1 MIQLLNAKARMGELT
16 ADALLMFARAIYG
29 AGEFYQ
35 NVLDSVKK
43 ATIKIEPSA
52 ENVAGVMLPIM
63 NIREGDDSDS
73 TVNSIGIDKGG
84 NNIRVAKDK
93 FKELLMCLCQT
104 SNTTKVL

>member
-1 MIQLLNAKARMGELT
+1 MADLLNSKARMGDI
-16 ADALLMFARAIYG
+16 ANDSLLMFARAIYG

-35 NVLDSVKK
+35 NVKDSVKK

-63 NIREGDDSDS
+63 NVREGDDSES
-73 TVNSIGIDKGG
+73 TINSIGIDKGG

-93 FKELLMCLCQT
+93 FKEFLICLVNVAT
-104 SNTTKVL
+104 H